1 MQLLDPKNDFVFKRL
16 FADAPELLAALIN
29 AVRSTEPPVEVLE
42 VLNPRIEPEE
52 LSGKFI
58 VLDVLAQ
65 DAQGRR
71 YNIEMQVRRYSAWSA
86 RSAYYLA
93 RTLTQQLN
101 GGDDYQQLK
110 AAIGIHLLDFELFSA
125 PEHQTQALWCFEL
138 RDRAQ
143 PQVKLG
149 DELQLNLI
157 ELPKADRLGAGTPA
171 LAAWVAFLEH
181 WQEETRMSRITYAP
195 VQQALEHIK
204 SLSAD
209 DETRRLAFVRE
220 RALRDERSEIRA
232 AREEGKLEGKLEGEV
247 AVLARQLTRRFG
259 PLSPE
264 TRLRLQDATTEQLE
278 RWADRILVAQHIDE
292 VFAEG

>member
-1 MQLLDPKNDFVFKRL
+1 MPRPIIKADRAFLPGRQKRRCER
-16 FADAPELLAALIN
+16 D
-29 AVRSTEPPVEVLE
+29 S
-42 VLNPRIEPEE
+42 
-52 LSGKFI
+52 
-58 VLDVLAQ
+58 Q
-65 DAQGRR
+65 
-71 YNIEMQVRRYSAWSA
+71 
-86 RSAYYLA
+86 
-93 RTLTQQLN
+93 
-101 GGDDYQQLK
+101 
-110 AAIGIHLLDFELFSA
+110 FE
-125 PEHQTQALWCFEL
+125 ALWCFEL

-181 WQEETRMSRITYAP
+181 WQEETRMSQITYAP

-247 AVLARQLTRRFG
+247 AVLARLLTRRFG

-278 RWADRILVAQHIDE
+278 RWADRMLDAQCIDE
-292 VFAEG
+292 VFAES